1 MPVVVRENISWW
13 SRLKQSFVG
22 FLLSFVIVI
31 GALLLLAWN
40 EHRTLKTYKGLRAA
54 GDSVLSVAADRI
66 DPANEGQL
74 IHFSAEVRSN
84 QSVRDPDFGIEAPA
98 LVLKRSVEMYQ
109 WKEKKETTE
118 RDKLGG
124 GKERVT
130 TYSYEKVWD
139 DDAIS
144 SSSFQESGHSN
155 PGPLPYKDSRFA
167 VTDARIGAR
176 QAGENILDALDS
188 NGMQLAEAGV
198 YPGGFRRVDA
208 ETIYRGNDPGSP
220 QIGDVRV
227 RYQAV
232 APQTAS
238 VIAQANGDGLLSWTS
253 PAGTEIF
260 LIETGQQPAAA
271 MVAHAQSSN
280 STLGWILRAVGFALL
295 WMAFS
300 MMLGP
305 LKTIAAV
312 LPPLGRAVGMFTGGI
327 AFLLAAVLASVTI
340 VLSWIFVRPL
350 WAVSIVLA
358 IVAVIALWSRRSAG
372 SAAAGAGPGMP
383 PPRPPMPPPPPPR

>member
-13 SRLKQSFVG
+13 SRLKQSFIG

-31 GALLLLAWN
+31 AALFLLAWN
-40 EHRTLKTYKGLRAA
+40 EHRTLKNYKGLRAA
-54 GDSVLSVAADRI
+54 GETVQSVSADPI
-66 DPANEGQL
+66 DPSADGKL
-74 IHFSAEVRSN
+74 IHFSAEVRSS
-84 QSVRDPDFGIEAPA
+84 QGVRDPDFGIEAPA
-98 LVLKRSVEMYQ
+98 LVLRRSVEMYQ
-109 WKEKKETTE
+109 WREKKETTE

-139 DDAIS
+139 DDAINS
-144 SSSFQESGHSN
+144 SDFQESGHNN
-155 PGPLPYKDSRFA
+155 PGALPYQDARFA

-176 QAGENILDALDS
+176 RAADNILNALNS
-188 NGMQLAEAGV
+188 SALQLGEAGV
-198 YPGGFRRVDA
+198 FPDGFRRTDA
-208 ETIYRGNDPGSP
+208 ETIYRGNNPASP

-227 RYQAV
+227 RYRAV
-232 APQTAS
+232 PPQMAS
-238 VIAQANGDGLLSWTS
+238 VIAQANGDGLLPWTS

-260 LIETGQQPAAA
+260 LVETGQQSAAA
-271 MVAHAQSSN
+271 MVEHAQSSN
-280 STLGWILRAVGFALL
+280 SALGWVLRAVGFGLL
-295 WMAFS
+295 WIAFS

-312 LPPLGRAVGMFTGGI
+312 LPPLGRAVGMFTGGV
-327 AFLLAAVLASVTI
+327 AFVLAAVMASVTI

-358 IVAVIALWSRRSAG
+358 IIAVIAMWSRKSAKPAQ
-372 SAAAGAGPGMP
+372 AAAGMP
-383 PPRPPMPPPPPPR
+383 PPMPPPPPPPR